1 MKQLI
6 LFLSISI
13 CYYTNAQQ
21 IENINYFLEDKNIVI
36 TYDLINCKSSEAYDI
51 SVTFVEQNQTKITP
65 ISVSGDLKKVSCGSK
80 RIVWNL
86 LNDRE
91 ELSGKYQ
98 VWLDFKVASKNPVDI
113 EWVQIPAGT
122 FTMGS
127 PTSEVGRFD
136 NEIQHQVT
144 LSAFKMS
151 KNEITFSQYDVFCEK
166 TGRQKTDDNGWG
178 RGTRPVINVSWED
191 AAAFAKWMG
200 CRLPSEA
207 EWEYAC
213 RAGTTTPFNTG
224 TNLTTNQANYDG
236 SFTNNNN
243 QVGGYLQKTM
253 PVGAYPSNSWGL
265 NDMHGNVMEWC
276 NDWNGDYPSSE
287 QTNPTGPEIGWYRV
301 LRGGWWEAS
310 FVQFCRSASRGSGE
324 TYHRSNA
331 LGFRVVFTPSIKDI
345 NSSFKLKKK
354 KKEKRKKKK
363 EKRRKKKD
371 KTSEA

>member
-98 VWLDFKVASKNPVDI
+98 VWLDFKVASKNPLDI

-122 FTMGS
+122 FMMGS
-127 PTSEVGRFD
+127 KE
-136 NEIQHQVT
+136 NEEPRKYDETLHKVV

-151 KNEITFSQYDVFCEK
+151 KNEITFDQYDVFCEK
-166 TGRQKTDDNGWG
+166 TGREKPTDIGWG
-178 RGTRPVINVSWED
+178 RGNRPVMLVNWED
-191 AAAFAKWMG
+191 AVAFARWIG
-200 CRLPSEA
+200 GRLPTEA

-224 TNLTTNQANYDG
+224 NNLNLDQANFNKEKG
-236 SFTNNNN
+236 QT
-243 QVGGYLQKTM
+243 L
-253 PVGAYPSNSWGL
+253 PVGSYPSNSWGL
-265 NDMHGNVMEWC
+265 NDMHGNVAEWC
-276 NDWNGDYPSSE
+276 SDFFNKKPRLSKI
-287 QTNPTGPEIGWYRV
+287 NPKGPKKGCLYV
-301 LRGGWWEAS
+301 YRGGGYNSPSWG
-310 FVQFCRSASRGSGE
+310 CRSARCDYGAKDFNLLSI
-324 TYHRSNA
+324 
-331 LGFRVVFTPSIKDI
+331 GFRIV
-345 NSSFKLKKK
+345 
-354 KKEKRKKKK
+354 E
-363 EKRRKKKD
+363 D
-371 KTSEA
+371 K